1 MAEAPSRRGV
11 LVGFGVVVL
20 VVGLVAAVAL
30 WSVGDDRRRDAV
42 EGFARAPVG
51 CDTTLDFV
59 ETGEYFVFV
68 ERAGRLDGI
77 RGDCDVEGAYDV
89 GSVTPDVD
97 ITIVDPEGSPVE
109 LDRTVSGLDYSEAGF
124 VGAAAFTIEIVETDD
139 HVVRVESPD
148 SEVFVI
154 AVGRDPSHGVALLK
168 GGAAALGILGLLLGG
183 GLILLGARRSTT
195 PVASPQWAPGAVAPP
210 AQFTPGRSPQGPPV
224 YGQPAGPPQYPRPAP
239 GQPPQFGQPQ
249 PPQPPQ
255 YGQPQHAPDRPQ
267 PSAPAPRQ
275 QPAGP
280 VPIPGQPS
288 LPGQPGWGP
297 AHPPPPPPPDPQN
310 WAAGAPPIE
319 WAPQGPENTAG
330 PADTVPQNE
339 DFPARL
345 RDERTSGAA
354 RPEERPPPPPPP
366 APPPS

>member
-1 MAEAPSRRGV
+1 MAEGASRRGV
-11 LVGFGVVVL
+11 LAGFGVVVL
-20 VVGLVAAVAL
+20 VVGLVAALAL
-30 WSVGDDRRRDAV
+30 WSAADDRRRDAV

-59 ETGEYFVFV
+59 ETGEYFVFI
-68 ERAGRLDGI
+68 ERAGRFDGI

-109 LDRTVSGLDYSEAGF
+109 LGRTVSGLDYSEAGF
-124 VGAAAFTIEIVETDD
+124 VGAAAFTVEIVETDD

-148 SEVFVI
+148 DEVFVI
-154 AVGRDPSHGVALLK
+154 AVGRDPSDGVALLK
-168 GGAAALGILGLLLGG
+168 GGAAVLGLLGLLLGG

-195 PVASPQWAPGAVAPP
+195 PVAAPQWAPGAVAPP
-210 AQFTPGRSPQGPPV
+210 APFTPGRSPQGPPV

-239 GQPPQFGQPQ
+239 GQPPQ
-249 PPQPPQ
+249 PPQ
-255 YGQPQHAPDRPQ
+255 YGQPQRAPDRPQ

-275 QPAGP
+275 HPAGP
-280 VPIPGQPS
+280 PSIPGQPS

-297 AHPPPPPPPDPQN
+297 APPPPPPPPPVPRN
-310 WAAGAPPIE
+310 SAADDLPTE
-319 WAPQGPENTAG
+319 RAPQDPEHSTGSAATA
-330 PADTVPQNE
+330 PSNE

-345 RDERTSGAA
+345 RDERRSGAV

-366 APPPS
+366 S